1 MNNEESVTP
10 ESVSTGAA
18 TPNLLQR
25 VIMVFT
31 APGKLGEALRQTSPW
46 FWTLAIAAIIAT
58 IAFFLLPPELMRQA
72 MEAQAAQRPQGQ
84 EAPDPEAMLRIARIG
99 GTLSVLVV
107 QFIAAVVIAGALY
120 LTFNVFMGQENSYK
134 QYLSAAAHITWI
146 NLLGFLLVIPIWI
159 SKGDMRISL
168 GLGLLLPDVPS
179 SFGGHFLN
187 SITIFG
193 IWSAIA
199 LGTIE
204 SGLSGGRISAGKA
217 VGTVLVLYLIWVL
230 FSAARASIFG
240 A

>member
-1 MNNEESVTP
+1 MNDEKGVIP
-10 ESVSTGAA
+10 ESVSARAA
-18 TPNLLQR
+18 APNLLQR

-46 FWTLAIAAIIAT
+46 FWTVAIAAIIST
-58 IAFFLLPPELMRQA
+58 IAFFLLPPDLMRA
-72 MEAQAAQRPQGQ
+72 AVEAQAAQRPEGQ
-84 EAPDPEAMLRIARIG
+84 QFDPESAVRIG
-99 GTLSVLVV
+99 RIVGTLSVFVV
-107 QFIAAVVIAGALY
+107 AFIAALVIAGALY
-120 LTFNVFMGQENSYK
+120 LTFNVFMGQENTYK
-134 QYLSAAAHITWI
+134 QYLSAAAHIAWI
-146 NLLGFLLVIPIWI
+146 SLLGFLLVIPIWV

-168 GLGLLLPDVPS
+168 GLGLLLPDVPT

-204 SGLSGGRISAGKA
+204 SGLSSGRISAGKA

-230 FSAARASIFG
+230 FSAARASIMG